1 MVGGHSQPVAGSAS
15 ASSHGK
21 ERAAPRSRQEIT
33 QRLDEITT
41 KLQHLGATEAYCK
54 DYFHSGA
61 GSCEEHFAG
70 VCVDHRGC
78 CAALPHGLMCS
89 RKFARQLQYLRK
101 RIQIVEGER
110 VVLKRQWEE
119 FKTQHEVVENMLVNN
134 EEGQTM
140 AKERRTCLQ
149 SQISHQLGE
158 LRKLQG
164 ERYRLLSGIRPINAK
179 HFHEQVTAC
188 LMNKMALLEELAM
201 NGMRESGPAERA

>member
-1 MVGGHSQPVAGSAS
+1 
-15 ASSHGK
+15 
-21 ERAAPRSRQEIT
+21 
-33 QRLDEITT
+33 
-41 KLQHLGATEAYCK
+41 
-54 DYFHSGA
+54 
-61 GSCEEHFAG
+61 
-70 VCVDHRGC
+70 
-78 CAALPHGLMCS
+78 MCS